1 MSAHG
6 NKAKTGGVLRF
17 IARLLKREEGAVAV
31 QFAIIALPLAVLSL
45 GLIDVNRASMSK
57 RTLQD
62 ALDAAALIV
71 ARSDADTNAEAQT
84 IGAAA
89 LAAQL
94 SASGEGSLISST
106 FTLGGTGNSKVIA
119 QASVAVD
126 PVVADLW
133 LQGNM
138 TVGAKSEVMR
148 SSANLEVALVLDVTG
163 SMKGTPLADLKLAAK
178 DLVDLVVQDVQTPFY
193 SKVSLVP
200 YSMGVNMGSSAGTAR
215 GPVAA
220 AKSMS
225 GASWSTGSS
234 KNISGATKANPV
246 VISSNGHGFANGDRV
261 YISGVKGMTQ
271 LNGKVYTV
279 ANKQNNSFQLQG
291 VDGRYYSTYSS
302 SGKITKCQQS
312 NCEVVVTSNGH
323 GFSNG
328 DAVYITGVSGMTDL
342 NNSLWTV
349 KSKATNTFVLDD
361 SFGPDYSSYS
371 SGGSIWCT
379 TPGCKYYA
387 FNNMY
392 GSQKVF
398 EITDCVTERVSGEL
412 YTDASPATAYVGRNY
427 RSGGSGCLGSQITA
441 LSSNKTSLKATIE
454 GYEAEGST
462 AGHIGLAW
470 GWYSVSPN
478 FSSIFTGSSTPA
490 AYGTKDLIKVVV
502 LMTDGEFNT
511 GYCNGV
517 TAQTS
522 GDGSGSNND
531 KINCDATNGSPYDQ
545 AAALCTAMKAKDIIV
560 YTVGFNIS
568 DSKAVTDLLS
578 GCATSPGHYFLPNS
592 GTDLKKAF
600 KAIGQDITNLRISK

>member
-1 MSAHG
+1 MSG
-6 NKAKTGGVLRF
+6 DMNNGKSGGVMRF
-17 IARLLKREEGAVAV
+17 IARLLRREEGAVAV

-71 ARSDADTNAEAQT
+71 ARSDADTNAEAQA
-84 IGAAA
+84 IGSVA

-119 QASVAVD
+119 SASVGVD

-163 SMKGTPLADLKLAAK
+163 SMKGTPLSDLKTAAK
-178 DLVDLVVQDVQTPFY
+178 DLVDLVVQDVQTPYY

-200 YSMGVNMGSSAGTAR
+200 YSMGVNMGSNAGTAR
-215 GPVAA
+215 GAIPSYKTITDAA
-220 AKSMS
+220 
-225 GASWSTGSS
+225 WYTGST
-234 KNISGATKANPV
+234 KNITKITKANTAV
-246 VISSNGHGFANGDRV
+246 VTSNNHGFSNGDRV
-261 YISGVKGMTQ
+261 YIYDVDGMHQ
-271 LNGKVYTV
+271 INGKVYTV
-279 ANKQNNSFQLQG
+279 ANKAKNTFQLQG
-291 VDGRYYSTYSS
+291 VKSSNYSSYDEGGKIRKCLSDDCEVVVTANGHGFADGDKIYIDDVNGMDELNEEVWEVEQKTANTFALKDTWGPDFDSYSS
-302 SGKITKCQQS
+302 SGKVWCANEGCQ
-312 NCEVVVTSNGH
+312 
-323 GFSNG
+323 
-328 DAVYITGVSGMTDL
+328 YL
-342 NNSLWTV
+342 
-349 KSKATNTFVLDD
+349 
-361 SFGPDYSSYS
+361 
-371 SGGSIWCT
+371 
-379 TPGCKYYA
+379 A

-392 GSQKVF
+392 GSSRVF
-398 EITDCVTERVSGEL
+398 EITNCVTERIGSEA
-412 YTDASPATAYVGRNY
+412 YTDASPGTAYVGRNY
-427 RSGGSGCLGSQITA
+427 RSGGSGCLGSQITP
-441 LSSNKTSLKATIE
+441 LSSNKTSLKSTIDD
-454 GYEAEGST
+454 YVAEGST
-462 AGHIGLAW
+462 AGQIGLAW

-478 FSSIFTGSSTPA
+478 FSSIFGGSSTPA
-490 AYGTKDLIKVVV
+490 AYGTKDLVKVVV

-511 GYCNGV
+511 GYCKGV

-522 GDGSGSNND
+522 GNGSGSNDD

-545 AAALCTAMKAKDIIV
+545 AAALCTAMKAKGVIV

-568 DSKAVTDLLS
+568 DSEAVSNLLS
-578 GCATSPGHYFLPNS
+578 GCASTPGHVFMPNS
-592 GTDLKKAF
+592 GADLKKAF